1 MTNDSATEPQMNE
14 MNPKID
20 NYLADGC
27 GRCPLGGTNECKVH
41 QWTEELKKL
50 RTILLDCGLTEE
62 LKWGVPCYTYQNK
75 NIVLISALRG
85 YCAFSFFKGV
95 LLKDPHNILEKP
107 GENSQ
112 SDRVIKFTSVQQIL
126 ESEEIL
132 KSYVSEAIEV
142 EKSGLKVVFKK
153 NPEPIPEELQQK
165 FDEDPFFK
173 TAFEELT
180 PGRQRGYIL
189 YFSQAKQAKT
199 RVTRI
204 EKCTPK
210 ILNGEGL
217 HDKYS
222 SKKNK
227 ILFS

>member
-165 FDEDPFFK
+165 FDEDPS
-173 TAFEELT
+173 
-180 PGRQRGYIL
+180 IL
-189 YFSQAKQAKT
+189 QNC
-199 RVTRI
+199 I
-204 EKCTPK
+204 
-210 ILNGEGL
+210 
-217 HDKYS
+217 
-222 SKKNK
+222 
-227 ILFS
+227 

>member
-1 MTNDSATEPQMNE
+1 MNE

-20 NYLADGC
+20 NYLAEGC
-27 GRCPLGGTNECKVH
+27 GRCPFGGTSDCKVH
-41 QWTEELKKL
+41 QWPEELMKL
-50 RTILLDCGLTEE
+50 RRITLDCGLTEE

-75 NIVLISALRG
+75 NIVLVSALRE

-95 LLKDPHNILEKP
+95 LLKDPHKILEKP
-107 GENSQ
+107 GPNSQ
-112 SDRVIKFTSVQQIL
+112 SDRVIKFTSVQQIIEL
-126 ESEEIL
+126 ENVL
-132 KSYVSEAIEV
+132 KAYVAEAIEV
-142 EKSGLKVVFKK
+142 EKAGLKVEFKQ

-165 FDEDPFFK
+165 LEEDPFFK

-180 PGRQRGYIL
+180 PGRRRGYIL
-189 YFSQAKQAKT
+189 YFSQPKQSKT
-199 RVTRI
+199 RVARI

-222 SKKNK
+222 SKKK
-227 ILFS
+227 Q